1 MLLKL
6 QTFPW
11 TKHVVLKSQAESQIQ
26 RLSIHLLK
34 SNQDLVC
41 QGLVKCM
48 EEVNWLFLT
57 IFRIKKRKKDSLAV
71 LRVYFELS
79 IT

>member
-48 EEVNWLFLT
+48 EEVN
-57 IFRIKKRKKDSLAV
+57 
-71 LRVYFELS
+71 
-79 IT
+79 